1 MAVAGVVGTG
11 TDNTGMHPHLRLAD
25 NHLDPASLRPKV
37 REQALSQVT
46 VARVTYS
53 YVLVNALVSA
63 ITARNRN
70 QPPLDPL

>member
-1 MAVAGVVGTG
+1 MEPAARPRLPWYG
-11 TDNTGMHPHLRLAD
+11 HLREP
-25 NHLDPASLRPKV
+25 PAVSR
-37 REQALSQVT
+37 VT

-70 QPPLDPL
+70 QPPPDPL